1 MNYTGTVS
9 DEGRWEKNEWPQQ
22 NNKYL
27 ALEVMAKRGWMEIY
41 IGDAQWNG
49 DSKGQND
56 VPFKFAPTK

>member
-1 MNYTGTVS
+1 MKDDG
-9 DEGRWEKNEWPQQ
+9 EKNERPQQ

-41 IGDAQWNG
+41 IGNAQWNG
-49 DSKGQND
+49 DSKGHND

>member
-1 MNYTGTVS
+1 MKDDG
-9 DEGRWEKNEWPQQ
+9 EKNERPQQ

-41 IGDAQWNG
+41 IGDTQWNG

-56 VPFKFAPTK
+56 VPLKFAPTK